1 MINALKIIDTI
12 DNPKFHINFYGN
24 ENDVD
29 VERLKQ
35 DLTSISHGSYMGGV
49 YGDNK
54 VKVLLDTDIFILTS
68 RYEGMPMGVLEAW
81 SYGIPCILSDG
92 TNMINSDTLE
102 NSYWKVSLDPKLLLF
117 VYIDKIPK
125 YLDKQPSWNQKK
137 IVGKISVKLQLIYII
152 K

>member
-1 MINALKIIDTI
+1 MTFIGRINYYHKGLDVLINALKIIDTI

-68 RYEGMPMGVLEAW
+68 RYEACLW
-81 SYGIPCILSDG
+81 RC
-92 TNMINSDTLE
+92 
-102 NSYWKVSLDPKLLLF
+102 
-117 VYIDKIPK
+117 
-125 YLDKQPSWNQKK
+125 
-137 IVGKISVKLQLIYII
+137 
-152 K
+152 